1 MTAVIKIKSN
11 LASVADV
18 NKRNYIDFKI
28 VQLVNIV
35 NKLQTFIVITFTLSN
50 TLKSV

>member
-18 NKRNYIDFKI
+18 IKRNYIDFKI
-28 VQLVNIV
+28 VQLVKIV
-35 NKLQTFIVITFTLSN
+35 NKLQPFIVITFTLGN